1 MPVWHRR
8 EREFRD
14 WYVGLVEN
22 FHYEDRPGYD
32 RYVKALRCVEEVR
45 GYREIRYPKM
55 EEARRK
61 AEGLFS
67 QSKKASSVTVAVKH
81 AV

>member
-1 MPVWHRR
+1 
-8 EREFRD
+8 
-14 WYVGLVEN
+14 VEN
-22 FHYEDRPGYD
+22 FRYEDRATYD

-45 GYREIRYPKM
+45 GYREVRYPKM

-61 AEGLFS
+61 AEGLLN
-67 QSKKASSVTVAVKH
+67 QSKKVSSVTVPVKH